1 MKSEGAPLA
10 WPAPPSGGRLSL
22 ALVFVLAIGFGLLS
36 TLPFLAFALVY
47 GPSVAETILQTDM
60 TDILWLLRSWE
71 FAFFLIF
78 YQLGKRFDFRSRY
91 LQLAALS
98 LVGVFLGALPELVS
112 VQTAPGTSSAVFGF
126 SFEEVGLA
134 NSLPLF
140 VAYAYSAFQDF
151 AFPLAGLALAFL
163 VEEGR
168 LSLAWGWS
176 RLLSPRVLALGFGVT
191 TAAYFASAVTD
202 VVGSR
207 LLPSAYFALSPY
219 GDYAYDLFYPALFF
233 VVFYFAGRR
242 LESSRAGVTGFAVAL
257 LAAGVLGYLVG
268 DPLAYYVRA
277 FAGLLGQPSPPLS
290 FGPTFF
296 ADAVVRGFYVLVM
309 GLAAASLGFV
319 RGMRRRAEPMIG

>member
-1 MKSEGAPLA
+1 MESEGAALA
-10 WPAPPSGGRLSL
+10 WPAPRSSGRFSL
-22 ALVFVLAIGFGLLS
+22 ALVFLLAIVFGLLS
-36 TLPFLAFALVY
+36 TVPFLAFALVY
-47 GPSVAETILQTDM
+47 GASTAESILQTDM
-60 TDILWLLRSWE
+60 ADILWLLRSWE

-91 LQLAALS
+91 LQLTALS
-98 LVGVFLGALPELVS
+98 FVGVFLGALPELVS

-140 VAYAYSAFQDF
+140 VAYFYSAFQDF

-168 LSLAWGWS
+168 LSPAWGWS
-176 RLLSPRVLALGFGVT
+176 RLLSPRALALCFGIT
-191 TAAYFASAVTD
+191 TAAYLASAVTD

-207 LLPSAYFALSPY
+207 MLPSAYFALSPY
-219 GDYAYDLFYPALFF
+219 GDYAFDLFYPALFF

-242 LESSRAGVTGFAVAL
+242 LEGSRAGVTGFAVSL

-268 DPLAYYVRA
+268 DPLAYYIRA
-277 FAGLLGQPSPPLS
+277 FAGLLGNPSPPLPLGLS
-290 FGPTFF
+290 FLGAFTCSSWVSRPRPSGSSG
-296 ADAVVRGFYVLVM
+296 ACDAGQN
-309 GLAAASLGFV
+309 
-319 RGMRRRAEPMIG
+319 P